1 MNYIDTL
8 IKEKRKLNEEIRKCN
23 DKDFERLVYKYNFY
37 TLLEDTIENQMI
49 EDTYGELLSSEN
61 IYEKLYKKFMDWID
75 APNLIDDFVLVTF
88 LQEIENENKINDKN
102 IDITIINEI
111 AEIFNSYYLNKSP
124 MNEVKEEII
133 NDILKNEIPYEVLR
147 HLYFL
152 YEDSLPRC
160 EEDYINKI
168 RDVLY
173 KAEDYFFQKEYNR
186 ETIKYLI
193 FKDEYIKTYKDYIK
207 INDIVK
213 LYNQTT
219 DLEQRNKIIEKFKT
233 LESRKD
239 KDYTEFEKN
248 NINYIYTDSATFELE
263 RINNK
268 LMVTDKIDLFYINEN
283 LLIDYISPEKL
294 KDINDDIKIF
304 TEINKIEKD
313 KNIKDIGEKII
324 ELKKYFK
331 IFGIEENNS
340 QEEERQE
347 I

>member
-8 IKEKRKLNEEIRKCN
+8 IKEKRKLNEKIRKCN
-23 DKDFERLVYKYNFY
+23 DKDFDRLVYKYNFY
-37 TLLEDTIENQMI
+37 TLLENMIQNQKM
-49 EDTYGELLSSEN
+49 EDTYGELLSSEDT
-61 IYEKLYKKFMDWID
+61 YEKLYKKFMDWID
-75 APNLIDDFVLVTF
+75 TPDLIDDFVLITF
-88 LQEIENENKINDKN
+88 LQEIEDENKINNKN
-102 IDITIINEI
+102 MDLTIINEI
-111 AEIFNSYYLNKSP
+111 AEIFNSYYINKSP
-124 MNEVKEEII
+124 INEVKEEII

-168 RDVLY
+168 RNVLY

-193 FKDEYIKTYKDYIK
+193 FKDEYVKTYKDYIK
-207 INDIVK
+207 INDIIK
-213 LYNQTT
+213 TYNQTK
-219 DLEQRNKIIEKFKT
+219 DLKQRNKTLNELRTIEN
-233 LESRKD
+233 RND
-239 KDYTEFEKN
+239 RNYTNFEN
-248 NINYIYTDSATFELE
+248 NNKNYICTDSATFELE
-263 RINNK
+263 KINNK
-268 LMVTDKIDLFYINEN
+268 LMLTDKIDIFYINEN

-304 TEINKIEKD
+304 KEINKIEKD
-313 KNIKDIGEKII
+313 KNIKDIEEKII

-331 IFGIEENNS
+331 VFGIEENNS
-340 QEEERQE
+340 QEEEIQE